1 MGKAEHPVVTNQ
13 CVMNL
18 VIVYGLQ
25 ENVAGKGSG
34 YLIFLNT
41 TLRSEFNCRAGTRMQ
56 YRSR

>member
-1 MGKAEHPVVTNQ
+1 
-13 CVMNL
+13 MNL
-18 VIVYGLQ
+18 AIMYGLQ

-41 TLRSEFNCRAGTRMQ
+41 ILRSEYNCRAGTRMQ